1 MDTPLIKSRG
11 AVVHMQL
18 VVETK
23 DQVSYRS
30 GRLIG
35 VMVCFVDRRRRC
47 TYLSYI
53 IIVASISLSLANT
66 S

>member
-23 DQVSYRS
+23 DQVQ
-30 GRLIG
+30 
-35 VMVCFVDRRRRC
+35 
-47 TYLSYI
+47 LS
-53 IIVASISLSLANT
+53 V
-66 S
+66 